1 MTTAYFVSPDIICS
15 SGRTQSE
22 FDVEGTG
29 NTLLFQNGHSKQDLT
44 AAPLDLDSTDG
55 SVSIFNL
62 FLDTILKLFSFRV
75 KPG

>member
-29 NTLLFQNGHSKQDLT
+29 NTLLFQNGPSTQDLT

-62 FLDTILKLFSFRV
+62 FHDTILKLFF
-75 KPG
+75 